1 MLQKKHAAYIW
12 KEQAAYLTL
21 PSSFSLIDLLHVSS
35 VRKGIWSICQ
45 TLFKS
50 IRVRIIKGLTEG
62 KGVERSPRPM
72 VRPHLSASAVGE
84 AQDLCAGSEEYMPF
98 MQTSSICP
106 KGIPPAVNERHL
118 FPRGGKKKLIW
129 RNSTL
134 LCKSVSRYLIVTP
147 RARV

>member
-1 MLQKKHAAYIW
+1 MLQKTSCMVNTAYKW
-12 KEQAAYLTL
+12 KEQASY
-21 PSSFSLIDLLHVSS
+21 PSSFSLIDLLHVTS
-35 VRKGIWSICQ
+35 VRKEIWFICQ

-72 VRPHLSASAVGE
+72 VHPHLSASAVGE

-98 MQTSSICP
+98 MRTSSIYP

-118 FPRGGKKKLIW
+118 FPRGEKKLIW